1 MSFRQGQDKACKSV
15 REQVVSQAKL
25 VVIKVGSDV
34 LAQRGEGA
42 GQYDRRVIRDL
53 AESVGKLHSRGIKV
67 VLVSSGAIGSGLAEL
82 GRASRPKKM
91 DQLQAAAAIGQPH
104 LMRLYETAL
113 AKRGLKVGQILL
125 TRSDFENRQRY
136 LNIQRTIDA
145 LHKMQAV
152 PVINEN
158 DTVAVEEIR
167 FGENDILAGLVVNL
181 LRADL
186 LIFLSTV
193 DGLLKAGKVVD
204 VVKEVEQSVYDLDH
218 GRRSP
223 GGLGGMSSK
232 LQSAEMVSRAGE
244 AAIIANGKVRHVI
257 DRLLAG
263 ERLGTLFLP
272 AEKKLIARRRWI
284 GSAAKTA
291 GSLIVDDGAVQAIQE
306 SRKSLLAIGIT
317 SVRGSFRAGQVVE
330 VLGPDGQEIARGRA
344 NYSSRQIRKIVGL
357 KSSQIRDLLGES
369 SQEEV
374 IHADNLAV

>member
-1 MSFRQGQDKACKSV
+1 MAIQSLRQ
-15 REQVVSQAKL
+15 EVVSKAKL
-25 VVIKVGSDV
+25 VVVKIGSDV
-34 LAQRGEGA
+34 LAGSGKGA
-42 GQYDRRVIRDL
+42 SLYDRKVVRQL
-53 AESVGKLHSRGIKV
+53 AESIAKLHGKGVKV

-82 GRASRPKKM
+82 GRTSRPKTM

-113 AKRGLKVGQILL
+113 AKHDLKIGQILV
-125 TRSDFENRQRY
+125 TRSDFEDRVRY
-136 LNIQRTIDA
+136 LNIQRTINA
-145 LHKMQAV
+145 LHKMKAV

-193 DGLLKAGKVVD
+193 DGLLKDGKVVD
-204 VVKEVEQSVYDLDH
+204 VVEKIGQSVYDLDH
-218 GRRSP
+218 GRRSA

-232 LQSAEMVSRAGE
+232 LQAAEMVSRAGE
-244 AAIIANGKVRHVI
+244 AAIIANGKVGHVI

-272 AEKKLIARRRWI
+272 AEKKISARQRWI

-291 GSLIVDDGAVQAIQE
+291 GSLMVDAGAVRAIQE

-317 SVRGSFRAGQVVE
+317 CVRGSFRAGQVVE
-330 VLGPDGQEIARGRA
+330 VLGPDGEKIARGRVD
-344 NYSSRQIRKIVGL
+344 YSSKQIRKIAGL
-357 KSSQIRDLLGES
+357 KSSQIRDVLGES

-374 IHADNLAV
+374 IHADNLAL